1 MSVLLNRRQK
11 VKRRKIVAQ
20 LLFLSI
26 LIGLISII
34 IQGCSI
40 VKNPMKSGNWTLP
53 VVYNSE
59 NNGFSNQVEMMKL
72 LKQPQTKLVLLDFWA
87 TWDKPENIEV
97 SYLEDIFQN
106 NKEKGLMVLGVSLD
120 PAEMPKERI
129 LDYMNNV
136 TYPLLW
142 DKDGILKEKYSIS
155 TIPTHLLIDKNNKI
169 VFQNSSLTKE
179 GLDALSNKIKNL
191 LP

>member
-1 MSVLLNRRQK
+1 M
-11 VKRRKIVAQ
+11 KRRKIIAQ

-26 LIGLISII
+26 LMGFISIT
-34 IQGCSI
+34 IQGCNI
-40 VKNPMKSGNWTLP
+40 VKNPMKSSNWTLP
-53 VVYNSE
+53 IEYNGE
-59 NNGFSNQVEMMKL
+59 KNGFSDQVEIIKL

-87 TWDKPENIEV
+87 TWDKPENVEV
-97 SYLEDIFQN
+97 SYFEDIFQN
-106 NKEKGLMVLGVSLD
+106 NKEKGLMVLGISLD

-142 DKDGILKEKYSIS
+142 DKDGILKEQYSIT
-155 TIPTHLLIDKNNKI
+155 TIPTHILIDKNNKV
-169 VFQNSSLTKE
+169 VFQNAGFSKE
-179 GLDALSNKIKNL
+179 VLDNLSNKIKEV